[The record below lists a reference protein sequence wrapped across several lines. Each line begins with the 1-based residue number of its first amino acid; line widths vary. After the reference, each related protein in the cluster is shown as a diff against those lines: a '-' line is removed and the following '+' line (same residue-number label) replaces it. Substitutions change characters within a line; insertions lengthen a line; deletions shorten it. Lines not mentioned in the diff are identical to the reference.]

1 MALYLIFKRN
11 DQLDKFEFIKQQLS
25 YTLKTLDI
33 TGVFA
38 YYKLNCYV
46 FSLVFALMSENKGN
60 FLYLTANYL
69 IEQSCGSTLRLSCGV
84 SVDIHRGTDVGMT

>member
-1 MALYLIFKRN
+1 MANAIGCFLCYQTDRQIG
-11 DQLDKFEFIKQQLS
+11 IKNTS
-25 YTLKTLDI
+25 SLKTLDI
-33 TGVFA
+33 TGFFV

-69 IEQSCGSTLRLSCGV
+69 IEQSCGSTFCFSC
-84 SVDIHRGTDVGMT
+84 